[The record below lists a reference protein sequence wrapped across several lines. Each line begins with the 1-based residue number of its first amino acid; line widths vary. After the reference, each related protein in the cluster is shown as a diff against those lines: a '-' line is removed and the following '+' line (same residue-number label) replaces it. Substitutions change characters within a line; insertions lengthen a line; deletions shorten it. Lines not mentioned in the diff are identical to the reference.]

1 MSEMIMRHFMV
12 TFKDSKGRGYFMK
25 MTAPNEEA
33 ARLYIKKKQG
43 LTTKEMERVVVTEE
57 VIEKCTT

>member
-1 MSEMIMRHFMV
+1 MSEMVMRHFMV
-12 TFKDSKGRGYFMK
+12 TFKDNKGRGYFMK

-43 LTTKEMERVVVTEE
+43 LTAKEMERVVVTEE